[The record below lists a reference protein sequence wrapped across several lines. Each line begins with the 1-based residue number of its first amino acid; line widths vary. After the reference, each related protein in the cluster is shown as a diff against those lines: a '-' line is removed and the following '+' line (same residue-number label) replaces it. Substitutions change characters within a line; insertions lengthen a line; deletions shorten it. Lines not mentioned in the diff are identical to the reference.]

1 MSESTVSAEL
11 IAPQLEDRTK
21 QSVTPLS
28 YRTIRRDY
36 QSHEAMPDVM
46 VDSYAQLIS
55 PLLTRLFVKAGT
67 TPNQVTV
74 CMMISGVV
82 GAALFAVP
90 QVFCKVLGLVFMHL
104 WYVLDC
110 SDGEVARITRQ
121 FSKFGTE
128 MDYIAH
134 VVNHPLFNLAFAY
147 GLICMGR
154 YNSSLILWAS
164 LLCISA
170 ELVIR
175 NLIGFQYMYK
185 LKMVAGINRSGKRG
199 VLKGAAAVL
208 VNLFSIYPNFAL
220 AFPLVY
226 LVDIYFG
233 TSIAMYYLLIHASV
247 STLMATRASYRRIRS
262 TINT

>member
-11 IAPQLEDRTK
+11 IASQLEDRTK

-82 GAALFAVP
+82 GAALFVVP
-90 QVFCKVLGLVFMHL
+90 QVFCKVLGLAFMHL

-110 SDGEVARITRQ
+110 SDGE
-121 FSKFGTE
+121 
-128 MDYIAH
+128 
-134 VVNHPLFNLAFAY
+134 
-147 GLICMGR
+147 
-154 YNSSLILWAS
+154 
-164 LLCISA
+164 
-170 ELVIR
+170 
-175 NLIGFQYMYK
+175 
-185 LKMVAGINRSGKRG
+185 
-199 VLKGAAAVL
+199 
-208 VNLFSIYPNFAL
+208 
-220 AFPLVY
+220 
-226 LVDIYFG
+226 
-233 TSIAMYYLLIHASV
+233 
-247 STLMATRASYRRIRS
+247 
-262 TINT
+262 